1 MLLRLHSDRI
11 VPALIMGCEGIVQ
24 SLELLLVLE
33 FQLQLVILN
42 DKQSFNKLFH
52 APSLRVLFLL
62 HSNTG
67 RSL

>member
-11 VPALIMGCEGIVQ
+11 VTALITGCEGIVQ
-24 SLELLLVLE
+24 SLELLVILE

-52 APSLRVLFLL
+52 APNLRVSF
-62 HSNTG
+62 
-67 RSL
+67 